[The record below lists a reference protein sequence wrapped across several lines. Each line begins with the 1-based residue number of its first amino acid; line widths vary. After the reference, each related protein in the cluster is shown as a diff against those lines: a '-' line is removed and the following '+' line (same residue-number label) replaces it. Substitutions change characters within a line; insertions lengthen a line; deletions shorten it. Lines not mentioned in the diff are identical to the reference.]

1 MEGIDADNTLFV
13 ERQENDGTSKLLKS
27 TNYFNGNVE
36 QVFGGVQDVQVI
48 KRFILATE
56 VTDIWFALLI
66 GRC

>member
-56 VTDIWFALLI
+56 VTDIWFALLLSL
-66 GRC
+66 